1 MKKIERDR
9 LLIMTR
15 EGWAEKRRTGGHI
28 VWQHP
33 RYGTTTTS
41 ATPSD
46 GNSLR
51 QIERQ
56 LRRIAAAHA

>member
-1 MKKIERDR
+1 MKKIERER
-9 LLIMTR
+9 LMIMAR

-46 GNSLR
+46 INSLR

-56 LRRIAAAHA
+56 LRRIAAAAA